1 MAVEIYTLWNANQ
14 VKDLLN
20 NIVLI
25 VGDDSYVGLIKTV
38 AMLGVLGA
46 FIAGILQWRAEIS
59 LMSII
64 TITMMHGLLLVPK
77 VDVDVIDEGSATV
90 YTVAN
95 VPIGVGMPASAL
107 SQIGHWLTMK
117 FETAFSPTDAEK
129 FTHFGM
135 AGPQRVSLALSQ
147 LEGFSAEYKDSLNK
161 FSTDCIMPELIE
173 TPSKA
178 TALRQAPDVVA
189 LMATTGWLNIARYV
203 TYDIGAGPVTEDCP
217 TALASL
223 SDEFDS
229 NQLTLVQNALSLKLS
244 KDIAGAAGIS
254 GLSTYVTTAVGSTDG
269 ALLKAGATSSAIL
282 KQAAI
287 GFGIQQPLGTAL
299 NYSVASANMST
310 AMNYETMTVLGE
322 QALPKLRNGIEFI
335 ILASFPLMF
344 LIIMV
349 SGSHALAVMKTYF
362 VALIWVQL
370 WAPLYAVVNYLHIS
384 SDADPY
390 SLIVSTLGGLS
401 IQSWQ
406 MIGELGP
413 TSQQTAGIL
422 TVAVPVIALMM
433 AKGGEM
439 AMSGMVSTVM
449 GPMSGASTGSSSSA
463 AAGNYGSGN
472 VSFDNVNTGNTVSG
486 NMTSGSFAQGN
497 YNANQASSGSKMDV
511 GNSFN
516 GADSTAMVGSGTT
529 TGGGATVN
537 TMNGTVTGMSGA
549 PGVQVAQTASTG
561 ANGSLSNFSGTSTEA
576 KQSTSSGF
584 DIGSSASF
592 GREVSS
598 GTRAQLMTALS
609 TALGQSGASQVSSG
623 ASSTTSAQS
632 AQSSGSSAGATESFG
647 IKSNGAVGGDVSVRG
662 VKNPEGGAGGG
673 AGGGGGQPGTW
684 DIKGGAGVAVRG
696 NTGFEASSATQLAQ
710 TATDTSGAT
719 TAQQRSSAAQKLNSA
734 LDSVMASDTS
744 QGVKDAAKQMK
755 ASFGQAV
762 SQATTQNASV
772 GESSNAGSRH
782 ESGSAN
788 TVGTSISSNRPG
800 IDAAREQAGL
810 PATPAGYI
818 STMNQMGA
826 NPGGAVGP
834 VLSAGQASNKS
845 AESKGFLSGG
855 DVGTPSSPSDVKAQ
869 GNAAVAAN
877 HAAGE
882 GKVAA
887 ANSSNTGKVNAANK
901 AQGTTPGQPVDTKA
915 AHDAHDSAGK
925 AAGGKLNS
933 LGESADKA
941 NGVASVA
948 SQLFAGSQGTS
959 TAASNAFLGGFGN
972 MSPQEQQSVV
982 ARQASSDPKMAAIV
996 KAAAANGGKLTPEQ
1010 LDTARQSVNEGRGD
1024 LAGFLANMRDKASNA
1039 LN

>member
-1 MAVEIYTLWNANQ
+1 MAVDYYTLWNGNQ

-20 NIVLI
+20 NVVLV
-25 VGDDSYVGLIKTV
+25 VGDGSYTGLIQTI
-38 AMLGVLGA
+38 ALLAVLGA
-46 FIAGILQWRAEIS
+46 FIAGILQWKAESS
-59 LMSII
+59 LIAVVSI
-64 TITMMHGLLLVPK
+64 TLMHGILLVPK
-77 VDVDVIDEGSATV
+77 TDVNIIDEGAATAV
-90 YTVAN
+90 TVSN
-95 VPIGVGMPASAL
+95 VPLGIGVPAAAF

-117 FETAFSPTDAEK
+117 FETAFAPSDAEK
-129 FTHFGM
+129 FTRFGM
-135 AGPQRVSLALSQ
+135 GGPQRLASALSRLQ
-147 LEGFSAEYKDSLNK
+147 GFNAEYKDALNK
-161 FSTDCIMPELIE
+161 FTTACIMPELID

-178 TALRQAPDVVA
+178 TQLRKHGDIAG
-189 LMATTGWLNIARYV
+189 LLTTTGWLNPARFV
-203 TYDIGAGPVTEDCP
+203 TYDIGAGSVTEMCP
-217 TALASL
+217 DAAASL
-223 SDEFDS
+223 ITEFDT
-229 NQLTLVQNALSLKLS
+229 NQLPLIKSHLGTQAGTQ
-244 KDIAGAAGIS
+244 IAGAGAIAA
-254 GLSTYVTTAVGSTDG
+254 LDTYITTQVGAIDA
-269 ALLKAGATSSAIL
+269 ALLKSGATTANIL
-282 KQAAI
+282 KQSAL
-287 GFGIQQPLGTAL
+287 GFGIEQPLGAAVG
-299 NYSVASANMST
+299 YSAAQANMSV
-310 AMNYETMTVLGE
+310 AMNYETMTVIGT

-335 ILASFPLMF
+335 VIAAFPLMF
-344 LIIMV
+344 LMIMV
-349 SGSHALAVMKTYF
+349 AGAHAITVLKTYF
-362 VALIWVQL
+362 IALVWVQL
-370 WAPLYAVVNYLHIS
+370 WAPLYAVVNYLQIS
-384 SDADPY
+384 SDSDPY
-390 SLIVSTLGGLS
+390 SLVVTQLGGLS
-401 IQSWQ
+401 MEAWQ
-406 MIGELGP
+406 MISELGA
-413 TSQQTAGIL
+413 TSQQTAGML
-422 TVAVPVIALMM
+422 ALAVPVIALMM

-439 AMSGMVSTVM
+439 AMSSMVSQVM
-449 GPMSGASTGSSSSA
+449 GPVGSSASQASSGAAS
-463 AAGNYGSGN
+463 GNYNSGN
-472 VSFDNVNTGNTVSG
+472 VSFDNVNTGNSSSG
-486 NMTSGSFAQGN
+486 NMSAGNYSANNYGANSGS
-497 YNANQASSGSKMDV
+497 SGQKLDV

-516 GADSTAMVGSGTT
+516 GADSSAMIGSSTL

-537 TMNGTVTGMSGA
+537 SMNGTVTGMSGA
-549 PGVQVAQTASTG
+549 PGVQVAQTATTG
-561 ANGSLSNFSGTSTEA
+561 SNSSLSNFSGTSTEA

-598 GTRAQLMTALS
+598 GTRAQLMTALNTS
-609 TALGQSGASQVSSG
+609 LGQSGSSQVTSG
-623 ASSTTSAQS
+623 ASSTTSAQT

-647 IKSNGAVGGDVSVRG
+647 IKSNGAVGGDVAVRG
-662 VKNPEGGAGGG
+662 VKNPEGGGGGG

-696 NTGFEASSATQLAQ
+696 NTGFEAATATQLAQ

-719 TAQQRSSAAQKLNSA
+719 TAQQRSSAAQRLNSA
-734 LDSVMASDTS
+734 LDSVIASDTS

-772 GESSNAGSRH
+772 GDSSNAGSRH

-818 STMNQMGA
+818 ATMNQMGA
-826 NPGGAVGP
+826 NPGGAVAP

-845 AESKGFLSGG
+845 AESKGLLSSG
-855 DVGTPSSPSDVKAQ
+855 DVGTPSTPSEVKAQ

-887 ANSSNTGKVNAANK
+887 ANSSNTGKVNAANT
-901 AQGTTPGQPVDTKA
+901 AQGTTPGQPVNTKP

-925 AAGGKLNS
+925 SAGAKLNS

-948 SQLFAGSQGTS
+948 SQLFAGSQGTA

-996 KAAAANGGKLTPEQ
+996 KAAAENGGKLTPEQ